1 MPNSIIFNCQLD
13 RASILGDA
21 IEYVLEL
28 QNQAKKLQ
36 DELDDDHDHEEDGR
50 IHKGAA
56 NKNSGITFHHN
67 SLQSEI
73 DQSQS
78 GLDLKTEQYDHKV
91 SNGLLLGTSGDGSVS
106 KQSPDSEVI
115 YDQKTQQM
123 EVPILILILLSFYV
137 FGFLIR

>member
-36 DELDDDHDHEEDGR
+36 DELDDDHEHEEDGR
-50 IHKGAA
+50 VHKGRAA

-115 YDQKTQQM
+115 HDQKTQQM
-123 EVPILILILLSFYV
+123 EVPILILILLSFY
-137 FGFLIR
+137 FSGF